1 MTKLTEEEKH
11 DPELKKTQLI
21 KAQSVT
27 ETNSEFA
34 DPAMSKLPN
43 VIMKGRNKV
52 PARYLAAQTLEA
64 VKGKQIGEYG
74 AAAVEQNQRWVQPLE
89 LRNCDPASTH
99 PCERGGPEIK
109 KTQDMSKMSEATR
122 RPITSGG
129 KSPGHTATRS

>member
-1 MTKLTEEEKH
+1 VTKLTEEEKH

-34 DPAMSKLPN
+34 DPVMSKLPN

-52 PARYLAAQTLEA
+52 PASYLAAQTLEA

-74 AAAVEQNQRWVQPLE
+74 AAAVEQNQR
-89 LRNCDPASTH
+89 
-99 PCERGGPEIK
+99 
-109 KTQDMSKMSEATR
+109 
-122 RPITSGG
+122 
-129 KSPGHTATRS
+129 

>member
-1 MTKLTEEEKH
+1 MLFRSETSRVHPGEVWQLCSFGDTLIDTQYYCKPVTKLTEEEKH

-34 DPAMSKLPN
+34 DPVMSKLPN

-52 PARYLAAQTLEA
+52 PASYLAAQTLEA

-74 AAAVEQNQRWVQPLE
+74 AAAVEQNQR
-89 LRNCDPASTH
+89 
-99 PCERGGPEIK
+99 
-109 KTQDMSKMSEATR
+109 
-122 RPITSGG
+122 
-129 KSPGHTATRS
+129 